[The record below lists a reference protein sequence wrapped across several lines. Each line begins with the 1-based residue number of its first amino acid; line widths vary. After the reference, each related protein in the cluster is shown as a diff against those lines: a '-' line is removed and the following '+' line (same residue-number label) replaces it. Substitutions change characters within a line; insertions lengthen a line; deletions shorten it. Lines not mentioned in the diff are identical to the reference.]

1 MPNNGLVSIRS
12 ARSVTDALAAVEAAL
27 SEKGLMIFA
36 RIDHAA
42 GAAEAGM
49 PLRPTTLII
58 FGNPRAGTPLM
69 QAKQTVGI
77 DLPLKLLVWE
87 DEEGAVW
94 LTYNDPT
101 WLVRRHKIGAD
112 AGPAVDAM
120 GALLAAIARSAM

>member
-49 PLRPTTLII
+49 PLRPTILII